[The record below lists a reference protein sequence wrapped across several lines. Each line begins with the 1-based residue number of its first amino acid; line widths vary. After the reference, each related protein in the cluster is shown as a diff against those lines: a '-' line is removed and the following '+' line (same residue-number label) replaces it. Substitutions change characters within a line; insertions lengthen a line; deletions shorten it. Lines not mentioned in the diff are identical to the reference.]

1 MEDLTAFVTGAD
13 HGLGYA
19 LTEALLD
26 RGWQVVAGR
35 YAPQES
41 RLAALAAAHSGRLA
55 LVDVDVG
62 DLCSVRKA
70 AEAALSRRPVID
82 MLINNAATLGN
93 DGLERRISDG
103 LPYDTIAE
111 TISVNALGPFRV
123 VESLL
128 PGIER
133 SQMRRLCFVSSEAG
147 CIARSHRSSWYGY
160 SMSKCALN
168 MGVSILFNDLRPEGY
183 TFRLYHPGWMRTFMK
198 GVEDLN
204 ADLSPA
210 EAADAALACF
220 LDTEVDED
228 RLVMRDHTGA
238 EWPW

>member
-1 MEDLTAFVTGAD
+1 MGALTAFVTGAD

-19 LTEALLD
+19 LTEALLG
-26 RGWQVVAGR
+26 RGWHVVAGR

-41 RLAALAAAHSGRLA
+41 RLAALASAHDERLT
-55 LVDVDVG
+55 LVDLDVG
-62 DLCSVRKA
+62 DLRSVRMA
-70 AEAALSRRPVID
+70 AEATLDRRPVID
-82 MLINNAATLGN
+82 LLINNAATLGN
-93 DGLERRISDG
+93 TGLEQRISDG

-111 TISVNALGPFRV
+111 TISVNALGPFRM

-128 PGIER
+128 PGLER

-147 CIARSHRSSWYGY
+147 CIARSHRRSWYGY
-160 SMSKCALN
+160 SMSKSALN
-168 MGVSILFNDLRPEGY
+168 MGVSILFNDLRPAGY

-198 GVEDLN
+198 GVEDMN
-204 ADLSPA
+204 AELSPA
-210 EAADAALACF
+210 QAADAALACF
-220 LDTEVDED
+220 LDAEVDED

>member
-1 MEDLTAFVTGAD
+1 MAELTAFVTGAD

-19 LTEALLD
+19 LTEALLG
-26 RGWQVVAGR
+26 RGWRVVAGR

-41 RLAALAAAHSGRLA
+41 RLATLAAAHDERLT
-55 LVDVDVG
+55 LVDLDIG
-62 DLCSVRKA
+62 DLRSVREA
-70 AEAALSRRPVID
+70 AEATLDRRPVID
-82 MLINNAATLGN
+82 LLINNAATLGN
-93 DGLERRISDG
+93 DGLERRISVG

-111 TISVNALGPFRV
+111 TISVNALGPFRM
-123 VESLL
+123 VEALL

-133 SQMRRLCFVSSEAG
+133 SRMRRLCFVSSEAG

-183 TFRLYHPGWMRTFMK
+183 AFRLYHPGWIRTFMK
-198 GVEDLN
+198 GEEDLN

-210 EAADAALACF
+210 QAADAALGYF
-220 LDTEVDED
+220 LDAEVDED
-228 RLVMRDHTGA
+228 RLAMRDHTGA